1 MTSILDKYK
10 DRFTDHKP
18 EEMTV
23 LEYLDLCKEDPS
35 VVTTSAERMLVAI
48 GTPSIID
55 TRKDERQ
62 SRIFSNRKIRVYP
75 AFSEFYGMEEVV
87 EKIVAYFKHAAQGL
101 EESKQILYLLGPV
114 GGGKSSLAE
123 KLKSLM
129 EQIPF
134 YALKAYN
141 AEMGEW
147 QISPVYENP
156 LGLFNAE
163 GDAAELKKEFGIH
176 SRYLGS
182 ILSPWAVKR
191 LDEADGDLTQFK
203 VVKLWPSVLNQ
214 VGVTKVEPGD
224 ENNQD
229 ISALVGK
236 VNIRRLED
244 YDQDDPDAYNWAGG
258 LNITTQGLLEFVEM
272 FKAPIKMLH
281 PMLTATQESH
291 YNGTEQF
298 GAIPF
303 QGVILAHSNESEW
316 TTFRNNPNNEAFL
329 DRVYIV
335 KVPYTLRTSEEARI
349 YGKLIDN
356 SELADANCAPGTLE
370 MMSEF
375 SVLTRLHTPE
385 NSIFFSKMK
394 VYNGDSMK
402 DKDPKAKSIT
412 EYRDFAGVDEG
423 MNGFS
428 TRQAFK
434 ILSRVFNYDGD
445 EVAANPVHLM
455 FILEKQ
461 IVAEQYPKEIEE
473 KWVSFIRGILAP
485 KYAEFIGDEI
495 QKAYLEAYDEYGQN
509 LFERYI
515 QYADFWL
522 QDQDYR
528 DPDTGEAFD
537 REGLDEW
544 LKGIEQAAGISNPK
558 DFRNEVVQ
566 YVLRAKANNQGASP
580 AWTSYEK
587 LREVIEKK
595 MFANTEELLPV
606 ISFGKKASKDE
617 QTKHDDF
624 VTRMATKGYT
634 RKQVRLLVEWFMR
647 YRKHN

>member
-1 MTSILDKYK
+1 
-10 DRFTDHKP
+10 
-18 EEMTV
+18 
-23 LEYLDLCKEDPS
+23 
-35 VVTTSAERMLVAI
+35 
-48 GTPSIID
+48 
-55 TRKDERQ
+55 
-62 SRIFSNRKIRVYP
+62 
-75 AFSEFYGMEEVV
+75 
-87 EKIVAYFKHAAQGL
+87 
-101 EESKQILYLLGPV
+101 
-114 GGGKSSLAE
+114 
-123 KLKSLM
+123 
-129 EQIPF
+129 
-134 YALKAYN
+134 
-141 AEMGEW
+141 
-147 QISPVYENP
+147 
-156 LGLFNAE
+156 
-163 GDAAELKKEFGIH
+163 
-176 SRYLGS
+176 
-182 ILSPWAVKR
+182 
-191 LDEADGDLTQFK
+191 
-203 VVKLWPSVLNQ
+203 
-214 VGVTKVEPGD
+214 
-224 ENNQD
+224 
-229 ISALVGK
+229 
-236 VNIRRLED
+236 
-244 YDQDDPDAYNWAGG
+244 
-258 LNITTQGLLEFVEM
+258 
-272 FKAPIKMLH
+272 
-281 PMLTATQESH
+281 MLTATQEGH

-303 QGVILAHSNESEW
+303 EGVLLAHSNESEW
-316 TTFRNNPNNEAFL
+316 TAFKGNKNNEAFL

-335 KVPYTLRTSEEARI
+335 KVPYTLRYSEEVKI
-349 YGKLIDN
+349 YEKLLDN
-356 SELADANCAPGTLE
+356 SELASADCAPGTLE

-385 NSIFFSKMK
+385 NSIFFSKLK
-394 VYNGDSMK
+394 VYNGESMK

-423 MNGFS
+423 MSGFS

-461 IVAEQYPKEIEE
+461 IEQEQYSKEIEE
-473 KWVSFIRGILAP
+473 QWISFIRGILAP
-485 KYAEFIGDEI
+485 KYADFIGDEI
-495 QKAYLEAYDEYGQN
+495 QKSYLEAYDEYGQN

-515 QYADFWL
+515 QYADFWI

-537 REGLDEW
+537 REGLNEW
-544 LKGIEQAAGISNPK
+544 LEGVEKSAGIANPK

-566 YVLRAKANNQGASP
+566 YVLRAKANNQGTAP

-617 QTKHDDF
+617 QQKHDDF
-624 VTRMATKGYT
+624 VDRMATKGYT

>member
-1 MTSILDKYK
+1 MSILDKYK
-10 DRFTDHKP
+10 ERFETHKP

-23 LEYLDLCKEDPS
+23 MEYLELCKTDPMAYATAS
-35 VVTTSAERMLVAI
+35 ERMLKAI
-48 GTPSIID
+48 GEPKVID
-55 TRKDERQ
+55 TRKDEHL
-62 SRIFSNRKIRVYP
+62 SRLFSNRKIRVYP

-101 EESKQILYLLGPV
+101 EESKQVLYLLGPV

-123 KLKSLM
+123 RLKALI
-129 EQIPF
+129 ERVPF

-141 AEMGEW
+141 KDHSRWE
-147 QISPVYENP
+147 ISPIYENP
-156 LGLFNAE
+156 LGLFDKE
-163 GDAAELKKEFGIH
+163 SDADELQSEYGIA

-191 LDEADGDLTQFK
+191 LEEADGDLTQFK
-203 VVKLWPSVLNQ
+203 VVKVWPSVLNQ

-236 VNIRRLED
+236 VNIRLLED

-258 LNITTQGLLEFVEM
+258 LNVTTQGMMEFVEM

-281 PMLTATQESH
+281 PMLTATQEGH

-303 QGVILAHSNESEW
+303 QGILLAHSNESEW
-316 TTFRNNPNNEAFL
+316 TTFRNNKNNEAFL

-335 KVPYTLRTSEEARI
+335 KVPYTLRYSEEVKI
-349 YGKLIDN
+349 YEKLLAN
-356 SELADANCAPGTLE
+356 SELSEAACAPGTLE
-370 MMSEF
+370 MMAQF
-375 SVLTRLHTPE
+375 SVLSRLHQPE
-385 NSIFFSKMK
+385 NSVFYSKMK
-394 VYNGDSMK
+394 IYNGESMK

-412 EYRDFAGVDEG
+412 EYREFAGVDEG
-423 MNGFS
+423 MSGFS

-434 ILSRVFNYDGD
+434 IMSKVFNYDSD

-461 IVAEQYPKEIEE
+461 IQQEQYPKEIEE
-473 KWVSFIRGILAP
+473 QWISFIRGILAP
-485 KYAEFIGDEI
+485 KYADFIGDEI

-515 QYADFWL
+515 QYADFWI

-537 REGLDEW
+537 REGLNEW
-544 LKGIEQAAGISNPK
+544 LEGVEKSAGIANPK

-566 YVLRAKANNQGASP
+566 YVLRAKANNAGKSP

-617 QTKHDDF
+617 QQKHDDF
-624 VTRMATKGYT
+624 VNRMTEKGYT
-634 RKQVRLLVEWFMR
+634 KKQVRLLVEWFMR